1 MAREVIPPLMALAES
16 FTSCSHRMMP
26 FVILDTAGKPLR
38 DVAGDLIVL
47 ALREEAARWTT
58 RGERVEPYI
67 PRRHDGDG
75 TGGKS

>member
-1 MAREVIPPLMALAES
+1 
-16 FTSCSHRMMP
+16 MMP

-58 RGERVEPYI
+58 RGERVEPYV
-67 PRRHDGDG
+67 PRRHDGNAIVAQP
-75 TGGKS
+75 